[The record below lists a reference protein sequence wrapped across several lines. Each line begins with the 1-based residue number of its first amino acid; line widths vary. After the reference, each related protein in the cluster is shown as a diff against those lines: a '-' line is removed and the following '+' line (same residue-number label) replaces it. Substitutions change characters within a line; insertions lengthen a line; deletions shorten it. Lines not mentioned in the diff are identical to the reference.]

1 VDNNYQVIE
10 DVIGLYEISRQN
22 APTVVEAI
30 LDALTRCGL
39 DMRDCRGQS
48 FDGAS
53 NMSGLYG
60 GVSALILKQQSKAIY
75 VHCNAHC
82 LDLAIQDL
90 TNGCITIRNCMS
102 FVKEIIDFIRRS
114 PKRLNILK
122 ETSTEMSMPYTH
134 LTPLCPTRWTMRA
147 GSYSSLL
154 QNYELGKTM
163 VHYIYTLIYCSSNSA
178 CMM

>member
-1 VDNNYQVIE
+1 VDNNYEIFE

-39 DMRDCRGQS
+39 GIDDCRGQS
-48 FDGAS
+48 YDGAS
-53 NMSGLYG
+53 NMSGFYG
-60 GVSALILKQQSKAIY
+60 GVSALILKQQSKAVY

-90 TNGCITIRNCMS
+90 TNHCFTIGNCMS
-102 FVKEIIDFIRRS
+102 FAKDIIDFIHRS
-114 PKRLNILK
+114 PKRLAIIK
-122 ETSTEMSMPYTH
+122 EISTEISMPYTH

-147 GSYSSLL
+147 QSYSSLL
-154 QNYELGKTM
+154 ENYELGKTM
-163 VHYIYTLIYCSSNSA
+163 VHLIYITYI
-178 CMM
+178 